1 VIHLPEYTPAREGTV
16 TGDDEA
22 VAGGEFGAEDSSVG
36 VQDAGD
42 HDHSDGGHAQSRGTS
57 IASSD
62 LDADHDPQL
71 PVRVRKLSDIV
82 ADLDDQEVQL
92 HVVSPDEPEWP
103 EA

>member
-1 VIHLPEYTPAREGTV
+1 MVKLLQEVNLVLKTV
-16 TGDDEA
+16 QWVCRMQVTMIILI
-22 VAGGEFGAEDSSVG
+22 
-36 VQDAGD
+36 
-42 HDHSDGGHAQSRGTS
+42 DGGHAQSRGTS

-71 PVRVRKLSDIV
+71 PIRVRKLSDIV